1 MGWSRKQNP
10 ADDEAAQQDDPLAD
24 NMRFE
29 RRRPPG
35 EAPADDGE
43 GASIYEQQTVV
54 DQNFA
59 SRAQARRQRQA
70 AGGFSPQRVTG
81 WAANPANSRKLFI
94 GGGVILGLVLLLA
107 IWRLSSNWTNSNP
120 PAEDQFAA
128 SAPAEVSDAAPVF
141 IDPTSASAA
150 PSADASF
157 PAVQVPAS
165 NIPGTD
171 PTLQSPPAVAA
182 QAFVVTGTGVEGLF
196 LRPEP
201 NQNNTPI
208 ATVPDGT
215 RVDATGNT
223 QNDGTRE
230 WREIVANGQS
240 GWVAA
245 EFLQPA
251 P

>member
-1 MGWSRKQNP
+1 MGWSRRQNP

-35 EAPADDGE
+35 DAPVDDGG
-43 GASIYEQQTVV
+43 GASIYDQQTVV

-59 SRAQARRQRQA
+59 SRAQARRERQA
-70 AGGFSPQRVTG
+70 AGGFSPQRVTS
-81 WAANPANSRKLFI
+81 WAADPSNSRKLFI
-94 GGGVILGLVLLLA
+94 AGAVILALFLLLA
-107 IWRLSSNWTNSNP
+107 IWRLSLNWTNST
-120 PAEDQFAA
+120 PADDLIEP
-128 SAPAEVSDAAPVF
+128 SAPAEASVEAPAF
-141 IDPTSASAA
+141 IDPAAASAA
-150 PSADASF
+150 ALPSADASSLTA
-157 PAVQVPAS
+157 PVPAS

-171 PTLQSPPAVAA
+171 PTQLSPAGVA
-182 QAFVVTGTGVEGLF
+182 QAFVVTGTGTEGLF

-201 NQNNTPI
+201 NQNNTPL
-208 ATVPDGT
+208 ATIPDGT

-230 WREIVANGQS
+230 WREIVANGQT

-245 EFLQPA
+245 EYLQPA